1 MSPFI
6 CGYEMLWLMLAMDMW
21 NQNLR
26 SNIQLASIGNGKMMT
41 MCFLLCLYIWSF
53 VSSELQTQ
61 SISQLGCI
69 MIRSFNETTNMV
81 SGFKM
86 LSRPQVS
93 DFQDLHGLFAPME
106 FPSVFFLNIWHTPGK
121 NHMEPQYSA
130 DFVKGKHHHL
140 NQTHHFT
147 SFRFQAVKI
156 FGGVAVFRS
165 CQETPSQQLA

>member
-53 VSSELQTQ
+53 VSSELQNPIYFSAGMHNDTQ
-61 SISQLGCI
+61 LQRNNKHGEW
-69 MIRSFNETTNMV
+69 FQ
-81 SGFKM
+81 M